1 MVAVTV
7 IGVFDLLTVT
17 LRPRSNTEKEKKK
30 KKKKKKIVF
39 LFYFIKLL
47 WINDENR
54 PIPAWDPAKNRAK
67 KLWGGR
73 ERRS

>member
-17 LRPRSNTEKEKKK
+17 LRPRSNTEKEKRKA
-30 KKKKKKIVF
+30 KKKIDF